1 MLGGLVDEANVP
13 PEDRSAKSPSKSAL
27 FLKSRTKRLK
37 KVDESRVDG
46 FLDRARQGIH
56 CSFCGGVKCKHE
68 SWMALKEKRAD
79 TAIEGLN
86 SNWVGTDVI
95 ASQRP
100 STSLFLKYLLI
111 QQFKEKHITGVF
123 NLQEKGEHASCG
135 PDGVYASTGYSY
147 NGEEDLMRHNISY
160 YEFPWPDM
168 TAPQQDIVLRSV
180 QVMDYHVKNSGKVLV
195 HCHAGLGRT
204 GLMIACYLVYSQH
217 MPSAEVI
224 KLVRQNRP
232 GAVQTSRQA
241 QFIYDFE
248 RHLWRLTQ
256 AFRVEISDAII
267 DIELFLQRQRLVL
280 HGEQA
285 DYYRFIPMVVH
296 VLLCRLLN
304 LTKGCH
310 SNAEL
315 ALLSL
320 ASSASPGEA
329 TLSACR
335 LSINRRRFNVNAMT
349 DVGILSFLVCDWFRS
364 MSAPALSVEACD
376 AIVEFKRKGPNER
389 NSLPEEIA
397 RILSRSVRH
406 TLGMVVSAFYVIS
419 LPVKPSVKSYAFRC
433 LADSFAH
440 AHDPVKVRH
449 SPVERELI
457 YEFFLE
463 WADSIQDLYFNV
475 NRVDA
480 KHTKIRK
487 IALASSIALE
497 DTLHSDFRQRALTF
511 HPADLVAEDSE
522 EKS

>member
-1 MLGGLVDEANVP
+1 MLGGLGDASTVP
-13 PEDRSAKSPSKSAL
+13 PEDRSAKDSSRHVRSTKAKSKK
-27 FLKSRTKRLK
+27 FK
-37 KVDESRVDG
+37 KVDESKVDG

-68 SWMALKEKRAD
+68 SWEAMKEKRAD

-111 QQFKEKHITGVF
+111 QQFKEKQITGVF

-135 PDGVYASTGYSY
+135 PDGVYTSTGYSY

-180 QVMDYHVKNSGKVLV
+180 QVMDFHVKNSGKVLV

-224 KLVRQNRP
+224 RLVRQERP
-232 GAVQTSRQA
+232 GAIQTSRQA
-241 QFIYDFE
+241 QFIHDFE

-267 DIELFLQRQRLVL
+267 DVELFLQRQRLVL

-285 DYYRFIPMVVH
+285 DYYRFVPMVIH
-296 VLLCRLLN
+296 VILCRLIN
-304 LTKGCH
+304 LTRENA

-315 ALLSL
+315 ALLSI

-335 LSINRRRFNVNAMT
+335 VSINRRRFNVNAMT
-349 DVGILSFLVCDWFRS
+349 DVSILSFLVCDWFRS
-364 MSAPALSVEACD
+364 MSTPALSVEACN
-376 AIVEFKRKGPNER
+376 AIVEIKRKAPGER
-389 NSLPEEIA
+389 ESLSDEIS
-397 RILSRSVRH
+397 RIMSKSVRH

-419 LPVKPSVKSYAFRC
+419 LPVKSSVKSYAFRC
-433 LADSFAH
+433 LADSFTH
-440 AHDPVKVRH
+440 AHNPVKLRH

-463 WADSIQDLYFNV
+463 WGESIKDLYFNV
-475 NRVDA
+475 NSVD
-480 KHTKIRK
+480 KQHSTIRK
-487 IALASSIALE
+487 IATASSAVLQE
-497 DTLHSDFRQRALTF
+497 TSHSDLGQRALTF
-511 HPADLVAEDSE
+511 YPADLVAEDGGATS
-522 EKS
+522 